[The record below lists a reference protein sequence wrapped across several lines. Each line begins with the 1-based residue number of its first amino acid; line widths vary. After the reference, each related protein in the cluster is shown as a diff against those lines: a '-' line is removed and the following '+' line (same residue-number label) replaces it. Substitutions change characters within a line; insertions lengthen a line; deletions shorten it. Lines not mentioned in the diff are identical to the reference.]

1 MESII
6 TEIEDELDFDTD
18 DIENCLYAVCITG
31 LNKDGAEGNYFKTV
45 QIFSDSDAAIAKA
58 WQIDEQYLSD
68 RPKDMTQFLVTV
80 EEAVKA
86 DTSTES
92 EYDFVG
98 TIFRTELVL

>member
-1 MESII
+1 MESIM

-31 LNKDGAEGNYFKTV
+31 LNKDGAEGNYFKTI
-45 QIFSDSDAAIAKA
+45 QIFSDSEEAIAKA

-68 RPKDMTQFLVTV
+68 RPKEMKQFLVTV

-86 DTSTES
+86 DDSAEQ